1 MTPQA
6 DSTPDEQPPDGGGTS
21 DSGRSNPHGSS
32 GSESNPGDAATVHEN
47 TNYLEAEV
55 NILRPS
61 TPFMRDHLR
70 LIWVGFLAWTLVI
83 FGPVTATYVAPET
96 MTETTFL
103 GFPLHYFL
111 VAIGGPGG
119 ALLLSVVYSWRRD
132 RLDRKYGI
140 DHDAPAGTPSQEAS
154 GDSEVA
160 TDGGVRE
167 TNVGRGSVDNTLSE
181 DEPCDDKPYNDARYG
196 DNGRHRRRS

>member
-1 MTPQA
+1 MTQKA
-6 DSTPDEQPPDGGGTS
+6 DSTSNEQPVLPDGGETDPTS
-21 DSGRSNPHGSS
+21 GVTHANESS
-32 GSESNPGDAATVHEN
+32 SDAATVHQN

-70 LIWVGFLAWTLVI
+70 LIWIGFIAWALII
-83 FGPVTATYVAPET
+83 FGPVTATYFAPGT
-96 MTETTFL
+96 MTETTFI

-132 RLDRKYGI
+132 KLDRKYGI
-140 DHDAPAGTPSQEAS
+140 DHETGAATKPQESAETSDVAADGGEHTAQTAS
-154 GDSEVA
+154 SGGDSQ
-160 TDGGVRE
+160 
-167 TNVGRGSVDNTLSE
+167 
-181 DEPCDDKPYNDARYG
+181 
-196 DNGRHRRRS
+196 